1 MPSMTPLQTWAL
13 LVLVLAIGL
22 CILWLAHEIKVR
34 TRPPARGAR
43 RRKSGVRRSAAHIRA
58 HQPDEPYDHESHGF

>member
-1 MPSMTPLQTWAL
+1 MTPLQTWAL

-34 TRPPARGAR
+34 TRSPARGAR
-43 RRKSGVRRSAAHIRA
+43 RRRPGVHKSAVRIRA
-58 HQPDEPYDHESHGF
+58 HQPGEPYDHDEHGL